1 VVGIVCSPTS
11 RDAKGVRGAV
21 TCAKRPSMRIRVC
34 VAEGVIMTCAGRAG
48 KIVSERDYAS
58 SRSPTTSRRA
68 SSRGSSLTTYCTC
81 RGSPTTSCTSC
92 LALHSYLRHRGKN
105 QMPKIRWRSCLRHH
119 KQRHL
124 CLYSEDSGDN
134 AAATSRVETVPEI
147 AFLLMRQSIFDGVSF
162 NYI

>member
-1 VVGIVCSPTS
+1 MVGIVCSPNS

-48 KIVSERDYAS
+48 KIMSERDYAS
-58 SRSPTTSRRA
+58 SRSPTISRRA
-68 SSRGSSLTTYCTC
+68 SSRGSGLTTLCTC
-81 RGSPTTSCTSC
+81 R
-92 LALHSYLRHRGKN
+92 
-105 QMPKIRWRSCLRHH
+105 

-124 CLYSEDSGDN
+124 CLYSEDGGDN
-134 AAATSRVETVPEI
+134 AAATSRVETVLEI
-147 AFLLMRQSIFDGVSF
+147 ASLLMRQSIFDGVSF